1 MSLKTSGVGISHHE
15 ACRCN
20 CLEELS
26 VDVVEKILDIICGK
40 GRGVEEQFN
49 KRSAPHSVHI
59 SILPSEGLFL
69 YAKSGESAYGTTVHF
84 PL

>member
-1 MSLKTSGVGISHHE
+1 MGVGISHHE
-15 ACRCN
+15 ACRHN

-26 VDVVEKILDIICGK
+26 VDVVERILSVERDARKMGVA
-40 GRGVEEQFN
+40 GVESNSTGEVP
-49 KRSAPHSVHI
+49 PHSVHI

-69 YAKSGESAYGTTVHF
+69 YAKSGESACGTTVYF